1 MKRVLIIDTGLYF
14 EQGHNFSLVNK
25 LYEIYTSKDFD
36 VEILALESSSDYLKE
51 YYLKKKIKY
60 FPIFTYN
67 CYSSEPHENKEAFI
81 EAVKQTTNQLSNYLV
96 DKDEYDIVIWPPA
109 SSTVQF
115 VTNLM
120 FKIKS
125 KKNFIFVERNPLS
138 LTRMT
143 EFFIPRLKERIKA
156 RQDIKIL
163 TTDYGSQKLHKDVF
177 GIDTTLTPILTLSK
191 KIPNTNKLSNI
202 GVFGVYRNT
211 SAYMKGIY
219 DIFKK
224 FPKITFHIHDPW
236 GVTQKRDEKLV
247 KEIKNIKFFEFE
259 FDLSKKI
266 ASFQAVINHLYPKL
280 YKYLNSGIL
289 CESIAVGRPLLT
301 PRYTNSSNY
310 IEENKNGILY
320 DYSDSSQIADGIFS
334 LTANY
339 SKYKKNSEN
348 LAKAW
353 EEINGLNKIVEL
365 TL

>member
-1 MKRVLIIDTGLYF
+1 MKSVLIIDTGLYF

-25 LYEIYTSKDFD
+25 LHEIYTSKDFD

-51 YYLKKKIKY
+51 YYSKKKIKF
-60 FPIFTYN
+60 FPILTYN
-67 CYSSEPHENKEAFI
+67 CYSSEPHENKEVFI
-81 EAVKQTTNQLSNYLV
+81 EAVRQTTNQLSNYLV
-96 DKDEYDIVIWPPA
+96 NKDEYDIVIWPPA

-115 VTNLM
+115 VTNIM

-138 LTRMT
+138 LTKMT
-143 EFFIPRLKERIKA
+143 EFFIPRLKDKIEA
-156 RQDIKIL
+156 RKDIEIL

-177 GIDTTLTPILTLSK
+177 GIDVTLTPVLTLSEK
-191 KIPNTNKLSNI
+191 TPNTDKLCNI
-202 GVFGVYRNT
+202 GVFGIHRNT
-211 SAYMKGIY
+211 SAYMERMY

-224 FPKITFHIHDPW
+224 FPKIIFHIHDPW
-236 GVTQKRDEKLV
+236 GVTKKRDKKLF
-247 KEIKNIKFFEFE
+247 KEIKNINFFEFE

-289 CESIAVGRPLLT
+289 CETIAVGRPLLT

-320 DYSDSSQIADGIFS
+320 DYSDYSQIADGILS
-334 LTANY
+334 LTANINE
-339 SKYKKNSEN
+339 YKKNAEN
-348 LAKAW
+348 LSKAW
-353 EEINGLNKIVEL
+353 EKINGLKKIVEL